1 MISFEVDK
9 AFKQIFDFSLMKH
22 MNKTLVASIK
32 NKKGVMHKSFAFLIT
47 AVVIAVLVISGP
59 AQAMSLN
66 LAVDG
71 DSTVVQGK
79 KIKFIATVNLSEQY
93 QNLPIEMI
101 TLNLVSAENNESISC
116 SFDITGKK
124 IKFEGSDDESSHDDD
139 EEDDEEHED
148 SNDDE
153 DEEHE
158 DSNDDEDEEHEDSHD
173 DEDEEHEDS
182 HDDEDEEHEDSHGDE
197 DEEHEDSHGD
207 EDEDDEIDKIKVC
220 HIPPGN
226 SEKAHIIKIGE
237 SAVDS
242 HLAHGDTLG
251 KCPKDKDKHDEEH
264 EGEKNWQKKNCHDFN
279 IKKIPKSQ
287 LDFGYG
293 YGYGYSEGDYGY
305 GYGYQGFGYGY
316 GYSGPQLLQYEIT
329 FHTQKHSPGNYDT
342 SLDVLIGGKTFTTEG
357 TTITILEKK
366 KDKDNEKKVK
376 VCHIPP
382 GNHSNAHDIN
392 IDESAVPAHL
402 AHGDLLGKCKDV
414 LDDED
419 EDNDDKKGGHGSGGG
434 GGGSSGG
441 GSNSRSGSSE
451 RTNENSSDI
460 NNSSVNNNNQTNNE
474 DEEHE
479 NSHEDDDNDDDKDKH
494 EDNGNHN
501 GQDNHDNSNSNSENS
516 NDDEDEEDEV
526 ETPNLNDDEDNDDKH
541 ENNGKHKGDEN
552 GKRNQK

>member
-79 KIKFIATVNLSEQY
+79 KIKFIATVDLSEQD

-124 IKFEGSDDESSHDDD
+124 IKFEGSDDDD
-139 EEDDEEHED
+139 
-148 SNDDE
+148 
-153 DEEHE
+153 
-158 DSNDDEDEEHEDSHD
+158 EDSHD
-173 DEDEEHEDS
+173 DEE
-182 HDDEDEEHEDSHGDE
+182 
-197 DEEHEDSHGD
+197 
-207 EDEDDEIDKIKVC
+207 
-220 HIPPGN
+220 N
-226 SEKAHIIKIGE
+226 S
-237 SAVDS
+237 S
-242 HLAHGDTLG
+242 
-251 KCPKDKDKHDEEH
+251 HDEEDENDEE
-264 EGEKNWQKKNCHDFN
+264 EGEKNGQEKNCHDFN
-279 IKKIPKSQ
+279 IKKIAKPK
-287 LDFGYG
+287 LNFGYG
-293 YGYGYSEGDYGY
+293 YGYGYSEEDYGY

-382 GNHSNAHDIN
+382 GNHSNAHDIK
-392 IDESAVPAHL
+392 IDESAVAAHL

-419 EDNDDKKGGHGSGGG
+419 EDNDDKKGGHGGGGG

-441 GSNSRSGSSE
+441 GSNSGSDSSE
-451 RTNENSSDI
+451 STNENSSDI

-479 NSHEDDDNDDDKDKH
+479 NSHEDDDNNDDKDKH
-494 EDNGNHN
+494 ENNGNHN
-501 GQDNHDNSNSNSENS
+501 GQDKQNEDNEDEVEVPSLDEDSDDNNSNSNSGNS
-516 NDDEDEEDEV
+516 NNDEDS
-526 ETPNLNDDEDNDDKH
+526 DDKH

>member
-124 IKFEGSDDESSHDDD
+124 IKFEGSDDDD
-139 EEDDEEHED
+139 
-148 SNDDE
+148 
-153 DEEHE
+153 
-158 DSNDDEDEEHEDSHD
+158 EDSHD
-173 DEDEEHEDS
+173 DEE
-182 HDDEDEEHEDSHGDE
+182 
-197 DEEHEDSHGD
+197 
-207 EDEDDEIDKIKVC
+207 
-220 HIPPGN
+220 N
-226 SEKAHIIKIGE
+226 S
-237 SAVDS
+237 S
-242 HLAHGDTLG
+242 
-251 KCPKDKDKHDEEH
+251 HDEEDENDEE
-264 EGEKNWQKKNCHDFN
+264 EGEKNGQEKNCHDFN
-279 IKKIPKSQ
+279 IKKIAKPK
-287 LDFGYG
+287 LNFGYG
-293 YGYGYSEGDYGY
+293 YGYGYSEEDYGY

>member
-1 MISFEVDK
+1 MSALKEDKIIYNRMISFEVDK

-22 MNKTLVASIK
+22 VNKTLVASMK
-32 NKKGVMHKSFAFLIT
+32 NKKGMMHKSLAFMIT

-71 DSTVVQGK
+71 DSAVVQGK
-79 KIKFIATVNLSEQY
+79 KIKFIATVDLSEQD

-139 EEDDEEHED
+139 EEDDEENESSH
-148 SNDDE
+148 
-153 DEEHE
+153 
-158 DSNDDEDEEHEDSHD
+158 DDEDEEHEDSHD

-182 HDDEDEEHEDSHGDE
+182 HDDEDEDS
-197 DEEHEDSHGD
+197 
-207 EDEDDEIDKIKVC
+207 DKIKVC

-226 SEKAHIIKIGE
+226 SEKAHTIKIGE

-264 EGEKNWQKKNCHDFN
+264 EGEKNGQKKNCHDFN

-293 YGYGYSEGDYGY
+293 YGYGYSEEDYGY

-376 VCHIPP
+376 VCHIPA

-434 GGGSSGG
+434 GGGGGSSGG
-441 GSNSRSGSSE
+441 GSNSGSDSSE
-451 RTNENSSDI
+451 STNENSSDI

-516 NDDEDEEDEV
+516 GNSNSE
-526 ETPNLNDDEDNDDKH
+526 NSNDDEDNDDKH